1 MSLKNVVP
9 EAGITPSLLLDEQI
23 CFALYSAGLAMNK
36 VYRKQLRPLR
46 LSYSQ
51 YLVMMVLWQ
60 RDSVTVT
67 EIGERLFLDS
77 ATLSPLLKRMEV
89 SGLITRLRAATDERQ
104 VIIALTE
111 QGHALKEAAK
121 AIPEAVL
128 CASACTG
135 SELNLLKGQLETIRN
150 SLMRS
155 G

>member
-1 MSLKNVVP
+1 
-9 EAGITPSLLLDEQI
+9 
-23 CFALYSAGLAMNK
+23 MNK
-36 VYRKQLRPLR
+36 VYRKQLRPLG

-77 ATLSPLLKRMEV
+77 ATLSPLLKRMEL

-111 QGHALKEAAK
+111 QGRELKEAAK

-155 G
+155 S